1 MNAYFNMSVPPRSTV
16 AWNIKAAGERL
27 VFDLAVLPDG
37 ETPEA
42 FIGRHADELDA
53 VKRPR
58 LYMVA
63 EPLGR
68 DATLPEGYRLCTDP
82 LLAVAVI
89 CRTVNGLYVPNRAIL
104 PHPRSPREKICFSPQ
119 GFPRIGRK
127 STPEL
132 RRGRQ

>member
-1 MNAYFNMSVPPRSTV
+1 MNAYFNMSVPPRSTI

-42 FIGRHADELDA
+42 FIRRHAAELDA

-63 EPLGR
+63 EPFGR
-68 DATLPEGYRLCTDP
+68 DAALPEGYRLCTDP

-104 PHPRSPREKICFSPQ
+104 PHPAHLAKRFA
-119 GFPRIGRK
+119 FPLKDFPASNGNRHRN
-127 STPEL
+127 
-132 RRGRQ
+132 